1 MEGQLLMECLKNF
14 LSESYQRR
22 LRLLAQSK
30 SDRYEDTL
38 KNYCDT
44 FCAHFE
50 LVMNNK
56 CKNRDCIYYLSC
68 NYVYSIIEKIKK
80 DEIFDFFNRVR
91 QIYLEW
97 IDSEI
102 TNALGQFDKLMSEF
116 NLLHFEKEIKEYD
129 LFFRGRVSEQVLTS
143 WDMFHIPF
151 NRRYLI
157 NNQRYSLTGQ
167 PMLYI
172 GSSVL
177 DIVEEIEAEN
187 LKNLKVSMV
196 RLNADSLKIY
206 SLQSN
211 ITDELVDL
219 DVDLLFNDESDIY
232 NKSNFFRMLLAS
244 VCSFQR
250 RQELK
255 GFNFC
260 EEYVL
265 PQMLAQILK
274 RKGFDGV
281 AYYSTKRYEN
291 LVYSEDGVKKDLAYF
306 RDDNFEFKENIA
318 IFTKI
323 NMEHV
328 YDRQLYDKIQIS
340 VPVSQQRI
348 ERITIEDIKELC
360 ELIAASKKQKNITAA
375 EKIVSSFGRIYDK
388 MYIDDQKYEQTE
400 FGKLHCYLVFT
411 VLSQILI
418 S

>member
-1 MEGQLLMECLKNF
+1 MECLKDF

-38 KNYCDT
+38 KNYRDT

-56 CKNRDCIYYLSC
+56 CTKKDCSYRTSC
-68 NYVYSIIEKIKK
+68 NYVRNTIKKIKQ
-80 DEIFDFFNRVR
+80 DEINDFFERIR
-91 QIYLEW
+91 AIYLEW

-102 TNALGQFDKLMSEF
+102 AEALKHFEELMLDF
-116 NLLHFEKEIKEYD
+116 NLLHFEKKIKEYD

-177 DIVEEIEAEN
+177 DIAEEIEAQD
-187 LKNLKVSMV
+187 LDNLKVSMV
-196 RLNADSLKIY
+196 RLNADRLKIY

-211 ITDELVDL
+211 ITDELVDIEL
-219 DVDLLFNDESDIY
+219 DLFFSDKSNTY
-232 NKSNFFRMLLAS
+232 DQSNFFRMLLAS

-291 LVYSEDGVKKDLAYF
+291 VVYSEDGENKDLSFF
-306 RDDNFEFKENIA
+306 RDDDFEFKENIA

-323 NMEHV
+323 NTEHV
-328 YDRQLYDKIQIS
+328 YDKELYDKMQIS

-348 ERITIEDIKELC
+348 ERITMEDIDELSR
-360 ELIAASKKQKNITAA
+360 LISTSKKQKNITSA
-375 EKIVSSFGRIYDK
+375 EKIVSSFRRIYDK
-388 MYIDDQKYEQTE
+388 MYIGDQKYEQTE

>member
-1 MEGQLLMECLKNF
+1 MV
-14 LSESYQRR
+14 SYHYGNNKI
-22 LRLLAQSK
+22 LNKVEVTNMLQSK
-30 SDRYEDTL
+30 RT
-38 KNYCDT
+38 
-44 FCAHFE
+44 E
-50 LVMNNK
+50 LEAMK
-56 CKNRDCIYYLSC
+56 AEELRQMCKDMGISFYKGKSRLTKAEMIGKLLCEVESNGEEVVEA
-68 NYVYSIIEKIKK
+68 N
-80 DEIFDFFNRVR
+80 DESAE
-91 QIYLEW
+91 QAK
-97 IDSEI
+97 SEPVKS
-102 TNALGQFDKLMSEF
+102 Q
-116 NLLHFEKEIKEYD
+116 
-129 LFFRGRVSEQVLTS
+129 
-143 WDMFHIPF
+143 
-151 NRRYLI
+151 
-157 NNQRYSLTGQ
+157 
-167 PMLYI
+167 
-172 GSSVL
+172 
-177 DIVEEIEAEN
+177 EEIEAED

-196 RLNADSLKIY
+196 RLNANSLKIY

-219 DVDLLFNDESDIY
+219 DFDLLFNDESDIY

-306 RDDNFEFKENIA
+306 RYDNFEFKENIA

-328 YDRQLYDKIQIS
+328 YDRELYDKIQIS